1 MIGLQ
6 ELLGA
11 VMWGMTVF
19 DDGQKNVVVV
29 RELLCVCVC
38 SFFFLMAI
46 IKISRSRRAG
56 NAE

>member
-1 MIGLQ
+1 
-6 ELLGA
+6 
-11 VMWGMTVF
+11 MWGMTVF

-38 SFFFLMAI
+38 SFFFLIAI